1 MKATVFLRC
10 VLCIVVFLGAVA
22 AAAEPDAGRVEELL
36 RKSGI
41 WAHAGVLQAQVKAG
55 AEQARRQGAAEGR
68 HPRLSDAE
76 LQRLIA
82 AMSTAFAPERV
93 RSGIAHQMAHA
104 LSADDVE
111 EVLAWLSADLGVRV
125 SALEE
130 RCDRIEH
137 TELMRQGR
145 ELLDAMPASRLA
157 LVNRLLEL
165 LHAEDAAF
173 ETASNMMNAVVYG
186 FTAMSPEA
194 DVDAALEA
202 MRRSTEAQRP
212 RLVAYFHELLRARL
226 AVAYQELSDEELGR
240 YVAFNETPTGLRYN
254 AATLKVVGDVVVQ
267 ASLDLGRQLGRELAR
282 KPRTL

>member
-1 MKATVFLRC
+1 MNATVFRRC
-10 VLCIVVFLGAVA
+10 LLCIVVFLGTVA

-41 WAHAGVLQAQVKAG
+41 WAHAGMLQAQVKAG
-55 AEQARRQGAAEGR
+55 AEQARRQGASEGR
-68 HPRLSDAE
+68 RPRLSDAE
-76 LQRLIA
+76 FERLIA

-93 RSGIAHQMAHA
+93 RTGIAHQMAHA
-104 LSADDVE
+104 LSADDVD
-111 EVLAWLSADLGVRV
+111 EVLAWLSGDLGVRV
-125 SALEE
+125 AALEE

-137 TELMRQGR
+137 IQLMREGR

-173 ETASNMMNAVVYG
+173 DTASNMMNAVVYG
-186 FTAMSPEA
+186 FTAMTPEA
-194 DVDAALEA
+194 DLDGAVEA

-212 RLVAYFHELLRARL
+212 LLVAYFHELLRARL
-226 AVAYQELSDEELGR
+226 AVAYKDLSEDELAR
-240 YVAFNETPTGLRYN
+240 YVAFNETTAARHYN
-254 AATLKVVGDVVVQ
+254 AASLKVVGDVVVQ